1 MKTSFLSVL
10 TFVAIS
16 VVSACGDDSVTGPRD
31 VILPPHASDRPNT
44 SGVTSTPEVS
54 DAREPCA
61 GPSEGALVGKG
72 ARGADGRE
80 CPR

>member
-1 MKTSFLSVL
+1 MKTSIWTVL
-10 TFVAIS
+10 ILVAIS
-16 VVSACGDDSVTGPRD
+16 VGSACGNDGVTGPRD
-31 VILPPHASDRPNT
+31 VILPPPASDRPNT
-44 SGVTSTPEVS
+44 SEVASTQEVS